1 MIENVNWSESI
12 NAALPVTIGAD
23 RQRATLR
30 QASWFAWVVLFYMLG
45 VILWGAYVR
54 ASGSGAGCGNHWP
67 LCNGE
72 VIPTSPPKQM
82 LIEFTHRITS
92 GLALVSVLVLLYL
105 TWRTSVRG
113 AWARITAVLSVILM
127 LNEALL
133 GALLV
138 LLQHVGKD
146 QSASRAVL
154 LSLHLTNT
162 LLLIGCIA
170 LTARWL
176 PDSPVRSDFGGKKV
190 GTIVVG
196 LLSAILIGITGALAA
211 LGDTLFPATSLSGS
225 IRSDFSTAT
234 HLLLRLRLL
243 HPAVAIIGTAYV
255 IWLFARCAVR
265 PSGALRKFAIALFL
279 LIVLQVSLGVLNV
292 LLLAPIWLQMTHL
305 LVGDLFWI
313 VLVLVSDQALR
324 TPAGPDRRYTPL
336 THSGN

>member
-1 MIENVNWSESI
+1 MIENVNCSESI
-12 NAALPVTIGAD
+12 NTDRLTILRAIIGAD
-23 RQRATLR
+23 RRRATLR
-30 QASWFAWVVLFYMLG
+30 QASWFAWAVPHLHAG

-72 VIPTSPPKQM
+72 VIPTSPPKQL
-82 LIEFTHRITS
+82 LIEFTHRIAS

-105 TWRTSVRG
+105 TWRTTVRG
-113 AWARITAVLSVILM
+113 AWARITAVLSVVFM

-138 LLQHVGKD
+138 LLQHVGND
-146 QSASRAVL
+146 QSASRAVF
-154 LSLHLTNT
+154 LSLHFTNT
-162 LLLIGCIA
+162 LLLIGSIA

-176 PDSPVRSDFGGKKV
+176 TDSPARSDFSSKKTR
-190 GTIVVG
+190 GIVIA
-196 LLSAILIGITGALAA
+196 LFSAILIGTSGALAA

-225 IRSDFSTAT
+225 MRSDFSITT

-243 HPAVAIIGTAYV
+243 HPALAIIGTAYV
-255 IWLFARCAVR
+255 IWLFAMSAVR
-265 PSGALRKFAIALFL
+265 PSGALRKLAMALFL

-292 LLLAPIWLQMTHL
+292 LLLAPIWLQLTHL

-313 VLVLVSDQALR
+313 VLVLTSDRALR
-324 TPAGPDRRYTPL
+324 TSPRWSNTA
-336 THSGN
+336 